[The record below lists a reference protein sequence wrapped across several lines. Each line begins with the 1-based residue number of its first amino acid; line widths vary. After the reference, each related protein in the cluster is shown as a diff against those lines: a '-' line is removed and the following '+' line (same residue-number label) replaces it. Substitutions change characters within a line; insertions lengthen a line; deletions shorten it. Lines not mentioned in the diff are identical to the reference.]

1 MNWPKNLKKEIKLGV
16 PLKNKTTLKVG
27 GPAKFFYAPRDLQD
41 LKLLIGAAKKNKI
54 KIFVIGAGSN
64 ILVSDNGVDGLVL
77 QLNAPYFKK
86 ISLKGNRLIVGA
98 GLMLGRVVEAAK
110 LNSLSG
116 IEFLVG
122 IPGTVGGAL
131 MMNAGAWGRSI
142 GELIENVAVIDF
154 RGKVK
159 LLKKKDI
166 RFGYRSCSL
175 GKYIILSAR
184 LRLDKENKGKIVQN
198 LNKYLQARGSRQDT
212 TFPNAGCVFK
222 NPSRESAGKLI
233 ELCGL
238 KGKKIGGAFIS
249 RKHANFILNKENAR
263 AQDVLNLMKLIKA
276 AVRDKFKVNLGPEI
290 KIWR

>member
-1 MNWPKNLKKEIKLGV
+1 MHWPKSLRKEINLGV
-16 PLKNKTTLKVG
+16 PLKNKTTFRVG
-27 GPAKFFYAPRDLQD
+27 GPAKFFYAPRNLEG
-41 LKLLIGAAKKNKI
+41 LKLLIGAARKNKI

-64 ILVSDNGVDGLVL
+64 ILVPDNGVDGIVL

-86 ISLKGNRLIVGA
+86 ISLRGESLVVGA

-116 IEFLVG
+116 IEFLIG

-131 MMNAGAWGRSI
+131 RMNAGAWGRSM
-142 GELIENVAVIDF
+142 GELVENVAVIDF
-154 RGKVK
+154 KGKIK
-159 LLKKKDI
+159 ILKKKDI
-166 RFGYRSCSL
+166 KFGYRSCSL

-184 LRLDKENKGKIVQN
+184 LRLDKKNKAKILQD
-198 LNKYLQARGSRQDT
+198 LNKYLQARGSLQDT

-222 NPSRESAGKLI
+222 NPPGDLAGKLI
-233 ELCGL
+233 DLCGL

-263 AQDVLNLMKLIKA
+263 AQDVLNLMKLMKA
-276 AVRDKFKVNLGPEI
+276 AVRDKFKLSLEPEI
-290 KIWR
+290 KIWL

>member
-1 MNWPKNLKKEIKLGV
+1 MNWPKNLKSEIKLGV
-16 PLKNKTTLKVG
+16 SLKNKTTFRVG
-27 GPAKFFYAPRDLQD
+27 GPAKFFYAPRNLED
-41 LKLLIGAAKKNKI
+41 LKLLIGAARKNKI

-64 ILVSDNGVDGLVL
+64 ILVSDNGVDGIVL
-77 QLNAPYFKK
+77 QLSAPYFKK
-86 ISLKGNRLIVGA
+86 IILSEDSLIVGA

-116 IEFLVG
+116 LEFLIG

-131 MMNAGAWGRSI
+131 MMNAGAWGRGI

-166 RFGYRSCSL
+166 KFGYRRCGM

-184 LRLDKENKGKIVQN
+184 LRLDKKNKGEIAQN
-198 LNKYLQARGSRQDT
+198 LNKYIQARGSRQDT

-222 NPSRESAGKLI
+222 NPSGESAGKLI
-233 ELCGL
+233 DLCGL

-263 AQDVLNLMKLIKA
+263 AQDVLNLMKLMKA
-276 AVRDKFKVNLGPEI
+276 AVRDKFKVNLDPEI
-290 KIWR
+290 KIWQ

>member
-1 MNWPKNLKKEIKLGV
+1 MNWPKNLKSEIKLGV
-16 PLKNKTTLKVG
+16 PLKNKTTFKVG
-27 GPAKFFYAPRDLQD
+27 GPAKFFYAPRNLED
-41 LKLLIGAAKKNKI
+41 LKLPIGAAKKNKI

-86 ISLKGNRLIVGA
+86 ISLRGNGLIVGA

-116 IEFLVG
+116 LEFLIGV
-122 IPGTVGGAL
+122 PGTVGGAL

-142 GELIENVAVIDF
+142 GDLIENVAVIDF
-154 RGKVK
+154 RGRIK
-159 LLKKKDI
+159 LLKKRDI
-166 RFGYRSCSL
+166 KFGYRRCSL

-184 LRLDKENKGKIVQN
+184 LRLNKKNKGKIEQN
-198 LNKYLQARGSRQDT
+198 LHKYLQARASCQDT

-222 NPSRESAGKLI
+222 NPSGESAGKLI
-233 ELCGL
+233 DLCGL

-249 RKHANFILNKENAR
+249 RKHANFILNKENAL
-263 AQDVLNLMKLIKA
+263 AQDVLNLMKLMKA
-276 AVRDKFKVNLGPEI
+276 AVRDKFKVNLEPEI